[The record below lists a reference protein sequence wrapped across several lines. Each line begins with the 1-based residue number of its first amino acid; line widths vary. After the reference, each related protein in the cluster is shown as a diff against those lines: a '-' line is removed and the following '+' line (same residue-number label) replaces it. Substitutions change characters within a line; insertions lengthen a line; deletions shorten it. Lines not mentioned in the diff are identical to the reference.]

1 LGEKLDCAGFD
12 ELGKGTTDRTRRDDG
27 VVPLI
32 CPTCQMV
39 S

>member
-1 LGEKLDCAGFD
+1 LDCLGVDGF
-12 ELGKGTTDRTRRDDG
+12 GKGPSDHTRCDDG
-27 VVPLI
+27 AMPLI